1 MKRSQKGFTLIEL
14 VVVIVILGILA
25 ATALPRF
32 VNLAGDSRAAVMNG
46 VNGSMQAANALI
58 YAKANALGIPMTA
71 GQTLT
76 AAQLGT
82 TANVT
87 INFGYAANATNLA
100 LVMSLQPAANFTV
113 TAAAIQ
119 AAQAAVPGN
128 CQVAYTPAA
137 SATTPPVY
145 IATISSAGC
154 Q

>member
-1 MKRSQKGFTLIEL
+1 MKTQQKGFTLIEL

-58 YAKANALGIPMTA
+58 YAKAAALGIPMTA

-87 INFGYAANATNLA
+87 INFGYASNATNLA

-119 AAQAAVPGN
+119 AAQAATPAN
-128 CQVAYTPAA
+128 CQVAYTAAA

-145 IATISSAGC
+145 TTTISSAGC

>member
-1 MKRSQKGFTLIEL
+1 METKQKGFTLIEL

-58 YAKANALGIPMTA
+58 FAKANALGIPMTG
-71 GQTLT
+71 GQSLT

-82 TANVT
+82 SAPVA
-87 INFGYAANATNLA
+87 IDFGYASNTLSLA
-100 LVMSLQPAANFTV
+100 QVMILQPAANFNVTV
-113 TAAAIQ
+113 GAIQ
-119 AAQAAVPGN
+119 AAQAGTPAN
-128 CQVAYTPAA
+128 CQIAYTPAA
-137 SATTPPVY
+137 NAVVPPVFTP
-145 IATISSAGC
+145 TISSLGC